1 MPHPL
6 TRWKKVI
13 LDEISQVDG
22 LMRLLMKNRNGAPW
36 TPTEKHAL
44 TGHLRALAQGIPF
57 LVVFSLPGG
66 MLLLPL
72 LACFLDRRKDRLRS
86 KVLASA
92 SFPESAHP
100 EKPIK

>member
-1 MPHPL
+1 MPRPL

-36 TPTEKHAL
+36 NVTEKEAL

-57 LVVFSLPGG
+57 LIVFSLPGG
-66 MLLLPL
+66 MFLLPL
-72 LACFLDRRKDRLRS
+72 LACFLDRRKDKLRS
-86 KVLASA
+86 KTLVPTP
-92 SFPESAHP
+92 FPESAHP
-100 EKPIK
+100 EKPIE